1 MNEIHPKFILF
12 TATSGMY
19 SSLKS
24 LPKPPN
30 VLSASRT
37 LRFISAD
44 DIYPIGVKWS
54 PFFTPGISR
63 KIVARLLSLKGS
75 APSLP
80 VSQRSLA
87 LLLYQG
93 RFKNSILNYREMK
106 GRLTLFPGFSFLV
119 TLI

>member
-1 MNEIHPKFILF
+1 MNEMHPKIILF

-54 PFFTPGISR
+54 PFLTPGMVSR
-63 KIVARLLSLKGS
+63 INSSPPPFFNRKR
-75 APSLP
+75 P
-80 VSQRSLA
+80 VFTRIA
-87 LLLYQG
+87 A
-93 RFKNSILNYREMK
+93 
-106 GRLTLFPGFSFLV
+106 
-119 TLI
+119 

>member
-1 MNEIHPKFILF
+1 MNEMHPEFILL

-30 VLSASRT
+30 VYSASRT

-54 PFFTPGISR
+54 PFLIPGMVSR
-63 KIVARLLSLKGS
+63 KKVARLLSLIGS

-80 VSQRSLA
+80 ES
-87 LLLYQG
+87 
-93 RFKNSILNYREMK
+93 
-106 GRLTLFPGFSFLV
+106 
-119 TLI
+119 

>member
-19 SSLKS
+19 NSRKS

-30 VLSASRT
+30 VLSASRI
-37 LRFISAD
+37 LRYISAD

-63 KIVARLLSLKGS
+63 KNSSPPPFFNRKRLGFTEVA
-75 APSLP
+75 
-80 VSQRSLA
+80 V
-87 LLLYQG
+87 
-93 RFKNSILNYREMK
+93 
-106 GRLTLFPGFSFLV
+106 
-119 TLI
+119 